1 MQKISV
7 FVDDKSD
14 NYKLFP
20 ENTTLFKVKTD
31 RIQITNRND
40 LISNAILL
48 SPSDSYILTAFG
60 PLLTTMK
67 SKDLYEAINF
77 AIKNIDFDVLYLTIY
92 GDDCDLISDDNTYE
106 NIVFSRTVSPHGT
119 ECILIAPQAVNK
131 ILDLVKEDEG
141 RGYDFYLNEA
151 ADIMKMYRAY
161 PPLMMVDVSRRSKDM
176 QLIKSSV
183 CREQISLAKPMNITK
198 KYTGN
203 MNLFWFFLIVV
214 FILFLAAMVLSFS
227 DKTVQDNNY
236 SQPDGLQ
243 NIASSMSQ
251 YQRVA
256 S

>member
-1 MQKISV
+1 MTNINV

-14 NYKLFP
+14 NYKFFIDNP
-20 ENTTLFKVKTD
+20 LFKTE
-31 RIQITNRND
+31 RIQVMNRND

-48 SPSDSYILTAFG
+48 SSKDCYILTAFG

-67 SKDLYEAINF
+67 NKDLHDAIDF

-92 GDDCDLISDDNTYE
+92 GDNCEFISDENSYE
-106 NIVFSRTVSPHGT
+106 NIVFSRTISPHGT
-119 ECILIAPQAVNK
+119 ECILISPNAVDK
-131 ILDLVKEDEG
+131 ILNLVKEDEG

-161 PPLMMVDVSRRSKDM
+161 PPLMMVDVSKRSKEM

-183 CREQISLAKPMNITK
+183 CREQIIADKPINVTK

-203 MNLFWFFLIVV
+203 LNLFWFFLIVV

-227 DKTVQDNNY
+227 DKSVSDNNY
-236 SQPDGLQ
+236 SKPDGLPS
-243 NIASSMSQ
+243 IASSMSQ
-251 YQRVA
+251 YPSNPV
-256 S
+256 